1 MYASRTKL
9 SQGHGQI
16 GEGDSRLGLI
26 LHEIPVYRCGAKLKS
41 FLFFSRYIIIFYS
54 SSDYSINRTAPYAKN
69 GKDGELIR
77 YSPKVTA
84 INK

>member
-41 FLFFSRYIIIFYS
+41 FLFFFPGIS
-54 SSDYSINRTAPYAKN
+54 SFFTARAITVSIEQHPTLKME
-69 GKDGELIR
+69 KMESL
-77 YSPKVTA
+77 
-84 INK
+84 